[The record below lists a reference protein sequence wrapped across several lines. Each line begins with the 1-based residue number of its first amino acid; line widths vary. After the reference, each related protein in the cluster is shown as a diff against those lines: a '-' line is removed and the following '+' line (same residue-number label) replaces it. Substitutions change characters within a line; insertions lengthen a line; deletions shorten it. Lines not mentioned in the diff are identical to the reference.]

1 MAKGGAKATVP
12 RSAHNGTA
20 ILQWPPPKRQNNDD
34 SEFDEKAHKRISY
47 AVKAQGNTFTQYYV
61 GDPVEHFKLLDC
73 KREGEKPAS
82 FGLVYPELCPP
93 NLDIWA

>member
-12 RSAHNGTA
+12 ATP
-20 ILQWPPPKRQNNDD
+20 QQPPPKRQNNDD
-34 SEFDEKAHKRISY
+34 SEFDEKARKRISY
-47 AVKAQGNTFTQYYV
+47 AVKAQGNAFTQYYV

-73 KREGEKPAS
+73 KRAGEKPAS
-82 FGLVYPELCPP
+82 SGSDCPEPCPL